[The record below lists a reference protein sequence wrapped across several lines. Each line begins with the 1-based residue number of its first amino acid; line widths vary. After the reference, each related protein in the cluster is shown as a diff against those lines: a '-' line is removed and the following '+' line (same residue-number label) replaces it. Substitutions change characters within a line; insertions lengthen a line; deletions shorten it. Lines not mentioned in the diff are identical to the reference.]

1 MPGGAGGWAASTATG
16 SNCGIE
22 GAEVLG
28 GIKSVGRVLMDVTEG
43 AGVQVKVRAFATAG
57 TRVTA
62 RVLKGAISQDFI
74 VNYPFEC

>member
-43 AGVQVKVRAFATAG
+43 AGVQVRASATAG
-57 TRVTA
+57 TSITA